1 MEKHQAWAAARHF
14 KQMGIPI
21 EHWPVFLCSP
31 SSRIDQEEATKKS
44 INRNRKKE
52 LRKTKEGQEELKK
65 EKHLEA
71 LLCKIFGKVDLE
83 LREKYK

>member
-31 SSRIDQEEATKKS
+31 SSRIDQEEAIKGS
-44 INRNRKKE
+44 IDRHRKKE
-52 LRKTKEGQEELKK
+52 LRKTKEGREELKK

-71 LLCKIFGKVDLE
+71 LLCKIFGEEAHE
-83 LREKYK
+83 LRKKYR